1 VNGIAPGA
9 IETEM
14 SRGQPVDPA
23 HIPRKVAW
31 LILSLCLP
39 ARAIARARCST

>member
-1 VNGIAPGA
+1 MAPGA

-23 HIPRKVAW
+23 HILLKVAW
-31 LILSLCLP
+31 PIVSLCSL
-39 ARAIARARCST
+39 ARAIA